1 MLQLMDFLL
10 LRTRKLTSTYLFF
23 RDNSQEGAAWL
34 RPGPAG
40 LEDGALFHLGGA
52 ILVPEDLGGRRP
64 SDRRAREIERL
75 SLRYCW
81 QDLRFHIC
89 QTFLYLKVRIF
100 C

>member
-1 MLQLMDFLL
+1 MDFLL
-10 LRTRKLTSTYLFF
+10 FRTRKLTNITYLFF

-64 SDRRAREIERL
+64 SDRRAREVERL

-81 QDLRFHIC
+81 QHLRF
-89 QTFLYLKVRIF
+89 RASDIF
-100 C
+100 VG

>member
-64 SDRRAREIERL
+64 SDRRAREVERL

-81 QDLRFHIC
+81 QDLRFR
-89 QTFLYLKVRIF
+89 TSDIF
-100 C
+100 VC